1 MSDVMDIDVCE
12 EIYSST
18 HTLEQNLP
26 YAERLSIERGY
37 NDFLQNKL
45 HTHKEVFSKLLD
57 KLSLHYNV
65 NMHEL
70 VEL

>member
-1 MSDVMDIDVCE
+1 MMNDVMDIDVCE

-37 NDFLQNKL
+37 NDFLQNRVIA
-45 HTHKEVFSKLLD
+45 HTQVRKRYEKWL
-57 KLSLHYNV
+57 
-65 NMHEL
+65 
-70 VEL
+70 